1 MPRKREAGSAAAEA
15 PAKCVKASGPR
26 PGAARKPR
34 IKKERATEEGEE
46 EEEEEEGEGA
56 ETTAGPATR
65 AKGKG
70 AAKAVPVS
78 KFVHAWVPY

>member
-1 MPRKREAGSAAAEA
+1 MNAQNIE
-15 PAKCVKASGPR
+15 
-26 PGAARKPR
+26 
-34 IKKERATEEGEE
+34 TDNT
-46 EEEEEEGEGA
+46 EEEEGEGA